1 MFWRYHTRMKPKR
14 TTVHLES
21 DLQKALK
28 VKAAETDQSVSDLIS
43 GAVRRS
49 LLEDAEDLAVFK
61 QRAREPNLAFE
72 TVLKDLRRRGRL

>member
-1 MFWRYHTRMKPKR
+1 MKPKR
-14 TTVHLES
+14 TTVYLES
-21 DLQKALK
+21 DLHKALK
-28 VKAAETDQSVSDLIS
+28 VKAAETDQSVSELIS

-61 QRAREPNLAFE
+61 RRAREPNLAFE

>member
-1 MFWRYHTRMKPKR
+1 MKPKR
-14 TTVHLES
+14 TTIYLEL
-21 DLQKALK
+21 DLHKALK
-28 VKAAETDQSVSDLIS
+28 IKAAETDQSVSELVT

-61 QRAREPNLAFE
+61 QRAKEPNLAFE